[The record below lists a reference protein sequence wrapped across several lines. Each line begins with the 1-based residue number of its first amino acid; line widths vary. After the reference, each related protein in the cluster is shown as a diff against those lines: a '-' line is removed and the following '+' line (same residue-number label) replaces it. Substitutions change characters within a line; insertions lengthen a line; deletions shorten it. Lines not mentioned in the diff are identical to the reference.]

1 MSIRKIFL
9 MVAFLLFG
17 SLFLP
22 VFGQVMSSAELKMLT
37 VLNSGTSSI
46 PKDLQIAKTMIVIS
60 MDDGET
66 SIRGDWKKLAEEAH
80 FYIRKLHIDAVLYF
94 YIDDMIAGYDVQ
106 RAITVQMNKRDIK
119 NIFMLSMDNID
130 GRDQYIGVLTPYNKQ
145 PSFISNNQAAWKSQT
160 SDLEILFRNL
170 ARSIDNANLTL
181 ENLLVIDSPEYF
193 RGVDII
199 RGRRFEMFNTDL
211 RIDRIAIPKFTD
223 IPVPANSDAISTSE
237 MISKINKE
245 NASNL
250 GRNAQIEQ
258 LMANYPYKY
267 EIVPYEY
274 DEKKLLV
281 KGFQFVLMRINSSGR
296 NVREMLG
303 YDISDDITELITI
316 RKDSEENVSIKSI
329 PIDAMVYKYYVKH
342 INSGDIYLGEQWDGD
357 DNWQDALNNHI
368 GTLIKSIEKK

>member
-1 MSIRKIFL
+1 MSMRKIFFI
-9 MVAFLLFG
+9 ASFLLYG

-66 SIRGDWKKLAEEAH
+66 NIRGDWKKLAKEAH

-199 RGRRFEMFNTDL
+199 RGRRSETFNTDL

-223 IPVPANSDAISTSE
+223 IPVPTNSEAISTSE

-258 LMANYPYKY
+258 IMANYPYKY

-342 INSGDIYLGEQWDGD
+342 INSGDIYLAEQWDGD

-368 GTLIKSIEKK
+368 GTLIKTIEKK